1 MVFSALEENEKD
13 VIVSSILGEEAPG
26 IRCLFRGSCSKK
38 GGRPSYNYKGL
49 SIIGELSISIELH
62 INGFGNSLL
71 IVLLNIKAPKQLFA
85 IKFIC

>member
-49 SIIGELSISIELH
+49 SIIGELSISIEPEVYKT
-62 INGFGNSLL
+62 SLL
-71 IVLLNIKAPKQLFA
+71 CSVSLLYHS
-85 IKFIC
+85 